1 MDLTTKFDQRL
12 QHVPEPWRAVRR
24 DAPPRNAQGP
34 LPGPTSPL
42 LTIIEDLTLT
52 HYCAPGFQFDG
63 KGFSLTNTP
72 PSVKAVCEGLFT
84 LGSGVTLAG
93 EKRPAFLAAL
103 HQAVQEKHID
113 LSDPNPVAGIEWEA
127 LVPGAEWEA
136 LGDTGE
142 GTIKVTV
149 EWRVSIAPLPEASDA
164 LSLLPS

>member
-1 MDLTTKFDQRL
+1 M
-12 QHVPEPWRAVRR
+12 A
-24 DAPPRNAQGP
+24 
-34 LPGPTSPL
+34 
-42 LTIIEDLTLT
+42 

-63 KGFSLTNTP
+63 KGFSPTNTP
-72 PSVKAVCEGLFT
+72 PSVKAVREGLFV

-93 EKRPAFLAAL
+93 EKRLAFLAAL

-113 LSDPNPVAGIEWEA
+113 LSDPNPVAGIEWET
-127 LVPGAEWEA
+127 

-164 LSLLPS
+164 LGLLPS

>member
-1 MDLTTKFDQRL
+1 MEKDLAQRIHRQASRL
-12 QHVPEPWRAVRR
+12 YVKGCLRLARA
-24 DAPPRNAQGP
+24 
-34 LPGPTSPL
+34 
-42 LTIIEDLTLT
+42 
-52 HYCAPGFQFDG
+52 
-63 KGFSLTNTP
+63 SLWQQ
-72 PSVKAVCEGLFT
+72 
-84 LGSGVTLAG
+84 

>member
-1 MDLTTKFDQRL
+1 
-12 QHVPEPWRAVRR
+12 
-24 DAPPRNAQGP
+24 
-34 LPGPTSPL
+34 LPGHP
-42 LTIIEDLTLT
+42 
-52 HYCAPGFQFDG
+52 Q
-63 KGFSLTNTP
+63 
-72 PSVKAVCEGLFT
+72 
-84 LGSGVTLAG
+84 
-93 EKRPAFLAAL
+93 
-103 HQAVQEKHID
+103 ID

>member
-1 MDLTTKFDQRL
+1 MTNSPSTVNNFFDQER
-12 QHVPEPWRAVRR
+12 QRQAV
-24 DAPPRNAQGP
+24 ALAGP
-34 LPGPTSPL
+34 NMDP
-42 LTIIEDLTLT
+42 
-52 HYCAPGFQFDG
+52 
-63 KGFSLTNTP
+63 
-72 PSVKAVCEGLFT
+72 AVCEGLFT

-93 EKRPAFLAAL
+93 EKRLAFLAAL

-113 LSDPNPVAGIEWEA
+113 LSGPNPVAGIEWET

-164 LSLLPS
+164 LGLLPS

>member
-1 MDLTTKFDQRL
+1 M
-12 QHVPEPWRAVRR
+12 A
-24 DAPPRNAQGP
+24 
-34 LPGPTSPL
+34 
-42 LTIIEDLTLT
+42 

-63 KGFSLTNTP
+63 KGFSPTNTP

-93 EKRPAFLAAL
+93 EKRLAFLAAL

-113 LSDPNPVAGIEWEA
+113 LSDPNPVAGIEWET

-164 LSLLPS
+164 LGLLSS